1 MHHEN
6 TVCTR
11 QQSQFQHK
19 AGKQYC
25 LRGLD
30 QFCVK
35 PGLKTEGISILFRIF
50 LACFLQLSDF
60 SVTSHIFTKWRK
72 KTHLNCHIWAEFHN
86 WPSEWWIIKQI
97 LNILSGVYKG
107 RAGLFTFM
115 LPHLADSTSC
125 ESPNHLTF
133 ETLLKMLWR
142 VFHHPNSISAS
153 ISDINCQS
161 NTSYKNITCFILTQS
176 GVVIGLLIQKLL
188 I

>member
-11 QQSQFQHK
+11 QQSNFQHK

-25 LRGLD
+25 LRRLN

-35 PGLKTEGISILFRIF
+35 PGLKTEGISILFTIF
-50 LACFLQLSDF
+50 LPFYSQLSDF
-60 SVTSHIFTKWRK
+60 SVTFHLFAKSRK
-72 KTHLNCHIWAEFHN
+72 KTHSNCHIWAKFHN
-86 WPSEWWIIKQI
+86 RPAEWWIIKQI
-97 LNILSGVYKG
+97 LNISRGVYKG
-107 RAGLFTFM
+107 CVGLFTFV

-125 ESPNHLTF
+125 ESPKHSTF
-133 ETLLKMLWR
+133 KTLLKMLWR

-161 NTSYKNITCFILTQS
+161 NTAYKNINSFILTQS
-176 GVVIGLLIQKLL
+176 VVVIGLLIQKLL

>member
-25 LRGLD
+25 FHSLD

-35 PGLKTEGISILFRIF
+35 PGLKAEGMSILFRIF
-50 LACFLQLSDF
+50 LPCFFQLSDF
-60 SVTSHIFTKWRK
+60 SVTWK
-72 KTHLNCHIWAEFHN
+72 KTHSNCHIWAEFHN
-86 WPSEWWIIKQI
+86 RPAEWWIIKQI

-125 ESPNHLTF
+125 ESPNHSTF
-133 ETLLKMLWR
+133 KTLLKMLWR

-161 NTSYKNITCFILTQS
+161 NTAYKNITCFILTQS
-176 GVVIGLLIQKLL
+176 VVVIGLLIQKLL